1 MLMLI
6 NILAKNILKKMIVM
20 TFYIHVRA

>member
-1 MLMLI
+1 MLKLI
-6 NILAKNILKKMIVM
+6 NILAKNILKKMTMM